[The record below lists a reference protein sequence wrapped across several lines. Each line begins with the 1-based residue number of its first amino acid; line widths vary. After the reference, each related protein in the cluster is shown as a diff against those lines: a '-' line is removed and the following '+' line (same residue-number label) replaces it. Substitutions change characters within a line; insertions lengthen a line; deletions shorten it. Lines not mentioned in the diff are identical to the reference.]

1 MMRSP
6 RHPLRSETGLT
17 MVELMVSITI
27 LAVVFSILMTTFL
40 SSGRLYDRTT
50 RRAEIQMSSRDGMSL
65 MMTEVRQ
72 AGADPANPPIGLA
85 GIATADAQTIRVR
98 ADLNGDGALQ
108 TTEPSEDVTY
118 SYNGTQRAILRNPGS
133 GARVVVPNVTAM
145 TLSYRD
151 ASGTVLGPL
160 PLTAANAA
168 LVRTVELTLTSDNR
182 DTEPIT
188 LTSRIA
194 LRNL

>member
-1 MMRSP
+1 
-6 RHPLRSETGLT
+6 
-17 MVELMVSITI
+17 MVELMVTITI
-27 LAVVFSILMTTFL
+27 LAVVFALLMTTFL
-40 SSGRLYDRTT
+40 SSSRVYDRTT

-65 MMTEVRQ
+65 MMTEIRQ
-72 AGADPANPPIGLA
+72 AGADPANPPIGLV
-85 GIATADAQTIRVR
+85 GLATAGAQSIRVR

-118 SYNGTQRAILRNPGS
+118 TYNSAQKAILRNPGS
-133 GARVVVPNVTAM
+133 GDRVVVPNVTAM

-151 ASGTVLGPL
+151 QSGAVLGPL
-160 PLTAANAA
+160 PLSAAKAA
-168 LVRTVELTLTSDNR
+168 LVRTVELTLTSDKR
-182 DTEPIT
+182 DSEPIT